1 MPGNWMSLGAA
12 AELLGVH
19 PSTVRN
25 WADQGVLPVHRTQ
38 GGHRRFLKKEIELW
52 VESQRMNKNEDSNH
66 MFRNALGYAR
76 IQIIEGQIEQES
88 WYHKLDKNARNAYR
102 RSGRTLMQG
111 LMKSQGEGDETAKK
125 EARAIGSDY
134 GSIGR
139 RYGLSISEGIQAFL
153 FFRNVLLDAA
163 FHVFEQAVIKS
174 PYAWSDMLKKIN
186 SFTDYILIALVE
198 TYEERDRGVK
208 NNK

>member
-1 MPGNWMSLGAA
+1 M
-12 AELLGVH
+12 
-19 PSTVRN
+19 
-25 WADQGVLPVHRTQ
+25 Q
-38 GGHRRFLKKEIELW
+38 
-52 VESQRMNKNEDSNH
+52 SQRMSSDEDNNG

-76 IQIIEGQIEQES
+76 IQIIEGQLEKES
-88 WYHKLDKNARNAYR
+88 WYGKLDRNARTAYR
-102 RSGRTLMQG
+102 QSGRTLMQG
-111 LMKSQGEGDETAKK
+111 LMKAQGVDDESAKK

-139 RYGLSISEGIQAFL
+139 RYNLSVTDALHAFL

-186 SFTDYILIALVE
+186 LFTDHILISIVE
-198 TYEERDRGVK
+198 TYEVRGRRDNGNGK
-208 NNK
+208 

>member
-1 MPGNWMSLGAA
+1 MPGNWMSLGEAA
-12 AELLGVH
+12 DLLGVH

-52 VESQRMNKNEDSNH
+52 VESQRMNKDEDSNG

-76 IQIIEGQIEQES
+76 IQIIEGQIEQEV
-88 WYHKLDKNARNAYR
+88 WYQKLDRNARTAYR
-102 RSGRTLMQG
+102 HSGRALMQG
-111 LMKSQGEGDETAKK
+111 LMKSQGAGDETARK

-139 RYGLSISEGIQAFL
+139 RYGLSVVEAIQAFL
-153 FFRNVLLDAA
+153 FFRNVLIDAA

-186 SFTDYILIALVE
+186 FFADHILLSLVE
-198 TYEERDRGVK
+198 TYEARSRGD
-208 NNK
+208 NGQ

>member
-52 VESQRMNKNEDSNH
+52 VESQRMSKDEDSNH

-88 WYHKLDKNARNAYR
+88 WYHKLDRNARNAYR

-111 LMKSQGEGDETAKK
+111 LMTS
-125 EARAIGSDY
+125 Y
-134 GSIGR
+134 
-139 RYGLSISEGIQAFL
+139 
-153 FFRNVLLDAA
+153 
-163 FHVFEQAVIKS
+163 
-174 PYAWSDMLKKIN
+174 
-186 SFTDYILIALVE
+186 
-198 TYEERDRGVK
+198 
-208 NNK
+208 

>member
-1 MPGNWMSLGAA
+1 MPGNWMSLGEA

-19 PSTVRN
+19 SSTVRN

-38 GGHRRFLKKEIELW
+38 GGHRRFLRKEIELW
-52 VESQRMNKNEDSNH
+52 VESQRMSNEEDSAS

-76 IQIIEGQIEQES
+76 IQIIEGQIEREV
-88 WYHKLDKNARNAYR
+88 WYQKLDKNARIAYR
-102 RSGRTLMQG
+102 HSGRTLMQG
-111 LMKSQGEGDETAKK
+111 LMKSQGADDESAKK

-139 RYGLSISEGIQAFL
+139 RYGLSLIEAIQAFL

-163 FHVFEQAVIKS
+163 FHVFEQAAIKS
-174 PYAWSDMLKKIN
+174 PFAWSDMLKRIN
-186 SFTDYILIALVE
+186 SFTDQILVSVVE
-198 TYEERDRGVK
+198 TYEERSRGDSLAK
-208 NNK
+208 